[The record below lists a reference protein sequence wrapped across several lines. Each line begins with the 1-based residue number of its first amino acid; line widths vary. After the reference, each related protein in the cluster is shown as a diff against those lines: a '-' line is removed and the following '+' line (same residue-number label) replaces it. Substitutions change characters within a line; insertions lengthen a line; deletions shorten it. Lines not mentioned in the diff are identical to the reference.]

1 MQKECIGKTVGVQDG
16 AAYGNVLFRFGP
28 RGEAYAYG
36 FPSLTEIG
44 QFSLDKQEFLVPHA
58 NAVTFGSERAKA
70 GDEFPVF
77 YANIY
82 NNYCNDED
90 KHKATLC
97 VYRVFRKNGTFET
110 EMLQT
115 IRLGFAEDLTLWSS
129 LPDNGDAR
137 SYGNIAVD
145 RENNRLVAFVMRDK
159 EHVTRIFTLK
169 LPKISEGEINAYGV
183 REAVLEKGDILSM
196 FDIDYSNFMQ
206 GACTYNGL
214 LYSTEGGVLDNGD
227 PLAIRIIDIDR
238 KREIRFINLNEE
250 GLSVEPE
257 MIFFYNGICYY
268 GDGTGDVYKTDL

>member
-1 MQKECIGKTVGVQDG
+1 MKKELIGKIIGLQDG
-16 AAYGNVLFRFGP
+16 AVYNNVLFQFGP
-28 RGEAYAYG
+28 LGEGYAYN
-36 FPSLTEIG
+36 FPALTKIG
-44 QFSLDKQEFLVPHA
+44 QFTLDKRDFLVPHS
-58 NAVTFGSERAKA
+58 NAVTFGFERAER
-70 GDEFPVF
+70 GDEFPVL
-77 YANIY
+77 YSNIY
-82 NNYCNDED
+82 NNYCNSEN
-90 KHKATLC
+90 KHKGTLC
-97 VYRVFRKNGTFET
+97 VYRIFRKNGKFET
-110 EMLQT
+110 QMLQT

-137 SYGNIAVD
+137 SYGNIVVD

-159 EHVTRIFTLK
+159 EHITRIFTLK
-169 LPKISEGEINAYGV
+169 LPKISEGEINSYGV
-183 REAVLEKGDILSM
+183 REVVLEKSDILSM
-196 FDIDYSNFMQ
+196 FDIEYSNFMQ

-214 LYSTEGGVLDNGD
+214 LYSTEGGVLDNGA